1 MEFMVPIAPNP
12 SLLFDS
18 NREDKSLQSF
28 EGGWLQQFFDSAFFC
43 EWIAVTY
50 LYK

>member
-1 MEFMVPIAPNP
+1 MADISDFFPDDGLEPEPTPPEPPAFNENG
-12 SLLFDS
+12 LLK
-18 NREDKSLQSF
+18 R
-28 EGGWLQQFFDSAFFC
+28 FFDSAFFC